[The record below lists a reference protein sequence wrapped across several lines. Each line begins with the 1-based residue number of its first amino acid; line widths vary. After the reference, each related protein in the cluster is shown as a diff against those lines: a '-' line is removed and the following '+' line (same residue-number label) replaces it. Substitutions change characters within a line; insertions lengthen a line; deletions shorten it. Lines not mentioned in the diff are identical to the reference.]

1 MAAQDLSALEIMEK
15 VLNTQKPNSSISDI
29 KLEIVRVK
37 RGKEK
42 IKVREFTSFKK
53 NYQEGK
59 FKSKSLARFKNPIT
73 VKGTGLL
80 SWVYRNG
87 KTEQW
92 FFLPKLKTA
101 KRVKAKEKAKSFMG
115 TDFIYEDL
123 ESRKTGQDSLVLLS
137 TEYLNGKSVFD
148 PETSEK
154 ISGAMRFDPETGEA
168 IVEMQF
174 DPETG
179 EQCQVILAFPKNESA
194 YHSRKIWINS
204 LNWRILK
211 IEYYSQKSIKQ
222 KTLTISEFIEKN
234 GFVIPTKMVMKK
246 SNGNKTIMEIKNFK
260 PNVGLKDEI
269 FSESFLIKF

>member
-15 VLNTQKPNSSISDI
+15 VLNTQKPNTSISDI

-37 RGKEK
+37 RGREK

-101 KRVKAKEKAKSFMG
+101 KRVKTKEKAKSFMG

-123 ESRKTGQDSLVLLS
+123 ESRKIGQDSLVLLS
-137 TEYLNGKSVFD
+137 TDYLNGKS
-148 PETSEK
+148 
-154 ISGAMRFDPETGEA
+154 
-168 IVEMQF
+168 
-174 DPETG
+174 
-179 EQCQVILAFPKNESA
+179 CQVILAFPKNEST
-194 YHSRKIWINS
+194 YHSRKIWIDS
-204 LNWRILK
+204 LNWKILK
-211 IEYYSQKSIKQ
+211 IEFHSQESIKQ
-222 KTLTISEFIEKN
+222 KTLIISDFIENN

-246 SNGNKTIMEIKNFK
+246 ENGNKTIMKINNYKSNI
-260 PNVGLKDEI
+260 GLKDEI
-269 FSESFLIKF
+269 FSESFLIKI

>member
-1 MAAQDLSALEIMEK
+1 MMAQDLSALEIMEK
-15 VLNTQKPNSSISDI
+15 VLNTLKPNTSVSDI

-42 IKVREFTSFKK
+42 IKIREFTSFKK
-53 NYQEGK
+53 NYEEGK
-59 FKSKSLARFKNPIT
+59 FKSKSLARFKKPLT

-137 TEYLNGKSVFD
+137 TEYLNGQS
-148 PETSEK
+148 
-154 ISGAMRFDPETGEA
+154 
-168 IVEMQF
+168 
-174 DPETG
+174 
-179 EQCQVILAFPKNESA
+179 CQVIIAFPKSESA
-194 YHSRKIWINS
+194 YHSRKIWIDS
-204 LNWRILK
+204 LNLKILK
-211 IEYYSQKSIKQ
+211 IEYYSQESIKQ
-222 KTLTISEFIEKN
+222 KTLTISDFIEKN
-234 GFVIPTKMVMKK
+234 GFVIPTKMVMEK
-246 SNGNKTIMEIKNFK
+246 SNGKKTIMKINNFK

-269 FSESFLIKF
+269 FSESFLIKI

>member
-15 VLNTQKPNSSISDI
+15 VLNTQKPNTSISDI
-29 KLEIVRVK
+29 KLEIVRVN
-37 RGKEK
+37 RGREK
-42 IKVREFTSFKK
+42 IKEREFTSFKK
-53 NYQEGK
+53 NYKEGK
-59 FKSKSLARFKNPIT
+59 FKAKSLARFKKPLT
-73 VKGTGLL
+73 VNGTGLL
-80 SWVYRNG
+80 SWVYRSG

-137 TEYLNGKSVFD
+137 TENLNGQS
-148 PETSEK
+148 
-154 ISGAMRFDPETGEA
+154 
-168 IVEMQF
+168 
-174 DPETG
+174 
-179 EQCQVILAFPKNESA
+179 CQVIIAFPKNESA
-194 YHSRKIWINS
+194 YYSRKIWINS

-234 GFVIPTKMVMKK
+234 GFVLPTKMVMKK
-246 SNGNKTIMEIKNFK
+246 SNGNKTIMRINNYK

>member
-1 MAAQDLSALEIMEK
+1 MAQDLSALEIMEK
-15 VLNTQKPNSSISDI
+15 VLNTQKPNTSISDI
-29 KLEIVRVK
+29 KLEIIRVK

-42 IKVREFTSFKK
+42 IKIREFTSFKK

-59 FKSKSLARFKNPIT
+59 FKSKSLARFKTPIT

-123 ESRKTGQDSLVLLS
+123 ESRKTGQDSLVFLS
-137 TEYLNGKSVFD
+137 TDSLNGKS
-148 PETSEK
+148 
-154 ISGAMRFDPETGEA
+154 
-168 IVEMQF
+168 
-174 DPETG
+174 
-179 EQCQVILAFPKNESA
+179 CQVILAFPKNESA
-194 YHSRKIWINS
+194 YHSRKIWIDS
-204 LNWRILK
+204 LNWKILK
-211 IEYYSQKSIKQ
+211 VEYYYQESIKH
-222 KTLTISEFIEKN
+222 KTLIISDFIENN
-234 GFVIPTKMVMKK
+234 GFIIPTNMVMKK
-246 SNGNKTIMEIKNFK
+246 ANGNKTIMKINNYKSNI
-260 PNVGLKDEI
+260 GLKDEI

>member
-1 MAAQDLSALEIMEK
+1 MVAQDLSALEIMEK
-15 VLNTQKPNSSISDI
+15 VLNTLKPNTSVSDI

-42 IKVREFTSFKK
+42 IKIREFTSFKK
-53 NYQEGK
+53 NYDEGK
-59 FKSKSLARFKNPIT
+59 FKSKSLARFKKPLT

-123 ESRKTGQDSLVLLS
+123 ESRKTGQDSLILLS
-137 TEYLNGKSVFD
+137 TEYLNGQS
-148 PETSEK
+148 
-154 ISGAMRFDPETGEA
+154 
-168 IVEMQF
+168 
-174 DPETG
+174 
-179 EQCQVILAFPKNESA
+179 CQVIIAFPKNESA
-194 YHSRKIWINS
+194 YHSRKIWVATGDYQIV
-204 LNWRILK
+204 K
-211 IEYYSQKSIKQ
+211 IEFYTDESVKE
-222 KTLTISEFIEKN
+222 KTLTISEFETIK
-234 GFVIPTKMVMKK
+234 GYTTPGRMVIDNE
-246 SNGNKTIMEIKNFK
+246 NGNKTIMVITDFK
-260 PNVGLKDEI
+260 PNIGLKDEI

>member
-1 MAAQDLSALEIMEK
+1 MAQDLSALEIMEK
-15 VLNTQKPNSSISDI
+15 VLNTVKPNTSVSDI
-29 KLEIVRVK
+29 KLEIIRVK

-53 NYQEGK
+53 NYKEGI

-80 SWVYRNG
+80 SWIYRNG

-101 KRVKAKEKAKSFMG
+101 KQVKAKEKGKSFMG

-123 ESRKTGQDSLVLLS
+123 ENRKIGQDSLALLS
-137 TEYLNGKSVFD
+137 TEYLNG
-148 PETSEK
+148 
-154 ISGAMRFDPETGEA
+154 
-168 IVEMQF
+168 QL
-174 DPETG
+174 
-179 EQCQVILAFPKNESA
+179 CQVIIAFPKSESA
-194 YHSRKIWINS
+194 YHSRKIWIDS
-204 LNWRILK
+204 LNWEILK
-211 IEYYSQKSIKQ
+211 IEYYSQESIKQ
-222 KTLTISEFIEKN
+222 KTLTISDFIENN
-234 GFVIPTKMVMKK
+234 GFVIPTKMVMEK
-246 SNGNKTIMEIKNFK
+246 SNGKKTIMKINNFR